1 MDEQSDYVLFAGYP
15 STHWSAV
22 FQASQPGQ
30 QEGDGAL
37 NRLLLRYQRSL
48 LGYLSVRFRCTS
60 HDAADYLQDFVEK
73 KVLKR
78 DLLSRAKAPQG
89 KFRTLLLTS
98 LERHVIDIR
107 RRQFGPTRRPSG
119 GCMPLDEVRDQVE
132 DLPAHD
138 GSAPVARRWAG
149 ILIDE
154 ASHAAREFY
163 VGKGRPETWAV
174 FEDAFVRPLLDEKP
188 RPTVEQLAQRHGF
201 ETTRQA
207 SNAIITAKRYFG
219 KVLRDLILM
228 YEKDEKEVDDELAEL
243 VALLRPPNDA

>member
-1 MDEQSDYVLFAGYP
+1 MDQHSEFAVFTGYP
-15 STHWSAV
+15 STHWSAI
-22 FQASQPGQ
+22 FLASQPGQ

-48 LGYLSVRFRCTS
+48 LSYLSVHFHCTS

-119 GCMPLDEVRDQVE
+119 GCVPLDEVRDQVE
-132 DLPAHD
+132 DLPTHE

-149 ILIDE
+149 ILIAE
-154 ASHAAREFY
+154 ASHVTREFY

-174 FEDAFVRPLLDEKP
+174 FEDALLRPLLDEKP
-188 RPTVEQLAQRHGF
+188 RPTVEQLAQKHGF
-201 ETTRQA
+201 ETPRQA
-207 SNAIITAKRYFG
+207 SNAIITAKRHFG
-219 KVLRDLILM
+219 TVLRDLVQA
-228 YEKDEKEVDDELAEL
+228 YAKNEKEVDDELAEL
-243 VALLRPPNDA
+243 VALLLPPKGA